1 VTVDG
6 AVVLL
11 QNVFIITAKVAGPL
25 LLAAL
30 VVGLIVGVL
39 QAATQVQEA
48 SISFVIKLIAVG
60 ITFIALGSWT
70 LRQLVDYSS
79 RTIGSIAD
87 VTR

>member
-6 AVVLL
+6 AVALL

-30 VVGLIVGVL
+30 VVGLFVGVL
-39 QAATQVQEA
+39 QAATQVNEA
-48 SISFVIKLIAVG
+48 SISFVIKLLAVG
-60 ITFIALGSWT
+60 ITFVALGSWT
-70 LRQLVDYSS
+70 LRQLVDYTS